1 MKEYNL
7 SFITDE
13 NLYEH
18 VKDTIRQYKE
28 KVNLKSFN
36 TNLIDPIKLTFD
48 SKVYGKEIKQI
59 INEECYRQLDKSN
72 SNIIGYFHQNMFNYL
87 GGKEWEV
94 PKEGFDI
101 INKEKKIYVEMKNKH
116 NTMNSSST
124 KATYE
129 KMKDMVEDDEDC
141 TCYLVE
147 VIAKQSQDIIW
158 NVTIKKEVKS
168 DSKIKRMSIE
178 NFYALVTGNDNA
190 FKELV
195 EALPKVIDDVIEEVG
210 KKKINF
216 TVFEE
221 LERIDKNTLKSLY
234 KLAFNKYAGFDDYLK
249 I

>member
-7 SFITDE
+7 SFISDE
-13 NLYEH
+13 NLYNH

-48 SKVYGKEIKQI
+48 SKVYGKEIEQI

-158 NVTIKKEVKS
+158 NVTIKKEVES
-168 DSKIKRMSIE
+168 NSKIKRMSIE
-178 NFYALVTGNDNA
+178 KFYALVTGNDNA

-221 LERIDKNTLKSLY
+221 LEKIDKNTLRSLY
-234 KLAFNKYAGFDDYLK
+234 KLAFNKYVGFDDSLE